1 MKKLAIFLSVVCTLI
16 FGTVSAFADAS
27 GCYSEQRD
35 GGIAALHD
43 LDHSLTESEE
53 GQLFSLLRDTVDRVG
68 FSVCIVYS
76 GDVGGAN
83 TDAQVMDYAD
93 LYCEAL
99 CGMDTDAILL
109 LVNNDTKLDWI
120 STSGRCI
127 EIFTDARI
135 ERVFDDFYDWLKQGD
150 YYKAGT
156 GFCSSV
162 SYYGTGHSDP
172 AFSGTMSL
180 YLDFS
185 TLFVIFVFMGIVA
198 VAILLF
204 VETVKKSY
212 SVQARK
218 GASQYLLKNSLV
230 FEKEADTFLRTYVT
244 TQTTSGSGSHSH
256 SHSRSSSHRSS
267 SGGRHGGGG
276 RRR

>member
-1 MKKLAIFLSVVCTLI
+1 MKKIAIFLSVICTLL
-16 FGTVSAFADAS
+16 FGSIPVFAETS

-43 LDHSLTESEE
+43 LDDSLTKSEE
-53 GQLFSLLRDTVDRVG
+53 SLLFSLLCGTVDRVG

-76 GDVGGAN
+76 SDVGSPK
-83 TDAQVMDYAD
+83 TDAQVTDYAD

-99 CGMDTDAILL
+99 CGKDTDAILL

-127 EIFTDARI
+127 ELFTDARI
-135 ERVFDDFYDWLKQGD
+135 ERVFDDFYDQLTQEN
-150 YYKAGT
+150 YYKAGAQ
-156 GFCSSV
+156 FCSSV
-162 SYYGTGHSDP
+162 SYYGTGHEDP
-172 AFSGTMSL
+172 AFSGMFSIQ
-180 YLDFS
+180 LDPSFFS
-185 TLFVIFVFMGIVA
+185 VIFVFIGIVVVA
-198 VAILLF
+198 VLLF
-204 VETVKKSY
+204 VESVKKSY

-218 GASQYLLKNSLV
+218 GAGQYLLKDSV
-230 FEKEADTFLRTYVT
+230 CFERETDTFIRTYVT
-244 TQTTSGSGSHSH
+244 THNTGSSGSR
-256 SHSRSSSHRSS
+256 SHSRSHSSSHRSS